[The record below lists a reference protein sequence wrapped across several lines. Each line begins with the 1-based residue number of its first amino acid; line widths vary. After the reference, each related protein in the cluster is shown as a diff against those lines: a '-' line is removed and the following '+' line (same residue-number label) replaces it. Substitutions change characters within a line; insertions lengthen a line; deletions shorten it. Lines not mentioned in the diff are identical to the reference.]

1 MIMSKVAK
9 KVETKEQRRARL
21 IAWGA
26 KHGIKITFK
35 KK

>member
-1 MIMSKVAK
+1 MSKVDK
-9 KVETKEQRRARL
+9 KVETKEQRRSRL